1 MTSMISLSRK
11 HYKLRTLADRSSG
24 SRVAFFLS
32 WDTIKLNL
40 MEDKIY
46 VGSGV
51 AKFDGD
57 LISCSLCLT
66 DLPQEHM
73 FEYQGKKYIKLN
85 VSAKKNGADE
95 YGKTH
100 YVAVDTWKPE
110 AKAEEKAEANLPF

>member
-1 MTSMISLSRK
+1 MILLSRK

-32 WDTIKLNL
+32 WGTIKLNL

-100 YVAVDTWKPE
+100 YVAIDTWKPE